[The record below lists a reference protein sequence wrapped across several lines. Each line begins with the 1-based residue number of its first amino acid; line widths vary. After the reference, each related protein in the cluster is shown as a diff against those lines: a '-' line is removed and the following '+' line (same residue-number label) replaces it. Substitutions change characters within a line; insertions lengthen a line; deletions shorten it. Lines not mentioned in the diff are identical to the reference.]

1 MNSANEALYF
11 GVPLVVVPQRGDQ
24 HLVGARIAELGAGV
38 VISPGDVDAARL
50 RGAVE
55 AALFNPELRQGA
67 QALGASLR
75 ESGGYRRAADAIQA
89 FARSRA

>member
-1 MNSANEALYF
+1 MA
-11 GVPLVVVPQRGDQ
+11 
-24 HLVGARIAELGAGV
+24 GARVAELGAGLA
-38 VISPGDVDAARL
+38 ISPRNVDASRL

-55 AALFNPELRQGA
+55 AVLSKPAFRERA

-75 ESGGYRRAADAIQA
+75 ASGGYRRAADAIQA